1 MKKTLFIICI
11 IFLIIMSILFVNLRQ
26 VQNKNRELQKFNL
39 EYEFYNREGIC
50 GVDITTVINK
60 AIDNNEKYEVEKD
73 ENGYYIPN
81 EEDSIIIYVKL
92 INSSNTYK
100 MERIKEIGLESFVEF
115 FGEVEFKCTDIKYH
129 EKSGRI
135 SNMTFESLEY

>member
-1 MKKTLFIICI
+1 ML
-11 IFLIIMSILFVNLRQ
+11 ILFANLKQ
-26 VQNKNRELQKFNL
+26 VQRQNRELQKFNS
-39 EYEFYNREGIC
+39 EYEFYKREDLC

-81 EEDSIIIYVKL
+81 EENSIKIHIKL
-92 INSSNTYK
+92 INNEKTYE

-115 FGEVEFKCTDIKYH
+115 FGEVDFKCTDIEYH
-129 EKSGRI
+129 KKSGKI
-135 SNMTFESLEY
+135 SKMTFESLEY

>member
-11 IFLIIMSILFVNLRQ
+11 LFFIIMSILFVNLRQ
-26 VQNKNRELQKFNL
+26 VQKQNRELQKFNL
-39 EYEFYNREGIC
+39 EYEFYNREDLC